1 MSRVA
6 SRIGSMKQHQKI
18 TAIMLVLLLSMV
30 ILAGC
35 SGSNAPASSTKPPQ
49 GLPQGGEES
58 QDSSKSPEAAE
69 PVKLRMAAW
78 SNAVPHLLSV
88 LASEAGFYAEEGLN
102 VELTPNNSNPEN
114 LTALITDKLDA
125 TSAGATAVLNY
136 IDEGNDIVIIGGQM
150 TEGAALFAL
159 PERADEFKELTQE
172 ALQGKR
178 IGITRLQSGDIA
190 LRVYLQ
196 EQGIDL
202 STIEFVELD
211 SCPTIIEAIKN
222 GSVDLGSVFMT
233 FRQTAEQQGLAVVK
247 HIDELFPGFLCCR
260 LVTTQEKLDADRD
273 TFVKL
278 VRANIKA
285 YRLYKTD
292 EAKTLEIAKK
302 FILVDDQIIRQQI
315 YDYGHLG
322 ITPNPALSDVK
333 KFFKGMVD
341 VKYAKGNVAIED
353 HTDTSLFRDALDSLI
368 AENPD
373 DAVYLEL
380 RDIYEATN

>member
-35 SGSNAPASSTKPPQ
+35 SGSNAPASGTKPQ
-49 GLPQGGEES
+49 SSPQGGEAS

-114 LTALITDKLDA
+114 LTALVTDKLDA

-260 LVTTQEKLDADRD
+260 LVTTQEKLDADRA

-373 DAVYLEL
+373 DTVYLEL